1 MYGPI
6 TLKLLQEKI
15 DITQMDIF
23 RMWEWKRDSGWHWS
37 HGERAIRDILSYN
50 QDSAIYSVQDLL
62 LNKLENY
69 VSSARFHVYI
79 EKKIEDFG
87 SSLVELIKGIMKIR
101 EVSFQF
107 EEQKITA
114 LVKDES
120 MGNSRKVM
128 LLVCQRVA
136 KLKSF
141 QDILTDKSSHD
152 GEDKTEETEESYCIL
167 FYFLTSKEYFMGLV
181 KSFISDVLYKK
192 EEKQ

>member
-1 MYGPI
+1 M
-6 TLKLLQEKI
+6 K
-15 DITQMDIF
+15 
-23 RMWEWKRDSGWHWS
+23 
-37 HGERAIRDILSYN
+37 RAIRDILSYN
-50 QDSAIYSVQDLL
+50 QDSTIYSVQDLL

-101 EVSFQF
+101 EVPFQF

-167 FYFLTSKEYFMGLV
+167 FYFLTFKEYFLGQV
-181 KSFISDVLYKK
+181 KRFILDVLYKK